1 MAKGRSA
8 RTTPGDGARV
18 SYTGPSITELQRRTA
33 MLEALGSAA
42 AQMIGD
48 SWEDGIQ
55 SLLAELG
62 TATGVSR
69 VTLFKAYRHPEIGWV
84 ESCCYDWAEPGLET
98 ISQDPR
104 YQNIPLGNDETGA
117 PLDDWSRRRMQGEV
131 IQANLDDTSG
141 DTRRI
146 FEEHGTLSFV
156 SVPILVGGDW
166 WGFLGFDDCNMRRDW
181 SDSEI
186 HVLKTAATMIS
197 GAIART
203 RAEERLRVSEERY
216 ALAARGAND
225 GLWDWDLATD
235 TTYFSPRL
243 HEILGL
249 AEGEL
254 AAEPEAFFA
263 RLDPDDG
270 AKLRD
275 TLDNRFQR
283 QQPKFECECRLARD
297 DGAVRWLTLRGLI
310 LYGDEQKPARIVVS
324 IHDTTN
330 RKEAEDRVRES
341 EERFRAIVEAVPI
354 PIAISRVA
362 DGSLI
367 LANGPC
373 SQVFGLPK
381 GDLEGRRTVDFYADP
396 TQRAR
401 ILKRLEQRGAVQN
414 AELQLKRGDGRPFW
428 ALMSIR
434 PLGYHGAA
442 AYLSAII
449 DISDFKHSEAAL
461 RDSEVLKSAIIENAL
476 GAIVAINRSG
486 QIVEFNPEAEKCFGY
501 KRTDVLGGP
510 MAELLIPPHL
520 RTAHHRGF
528 EAYLETGEG
537 PMLGKRIELTGL
549 RADGREFPIEITI
562 SRSVVGHSEMFIA
575 FIVDLTEKKA
585 SEAEIAR
592 QREALHQ
599 SEKLAALGTLLAG
612 VAHELNNPL
621 AIVVGR
627 AFMLASSASDPS
639 VVSNAEKIHQAAERC
654 ARIVK
659 TFLAMARHRPP
670 EHQPIQVNEMVGE
683 VLELLDYGLRSN
695 GVEIAY
701 RPAGDLP
708 ELWADPDQLGQV
720 VMNLVVNA
728 QHALGEVTGPRR
740 LRIETRFLKDRG
752 EVEISVADNG
762 PGVPAEI
769 RSRIF
774 DPFYTTKPSG
784 SGTGVGLSV
793 SLAAVRAHNGAFDL
807 RETPGGGATFV
818 VALPLG
824 APGAETDCRAGRDA
838 GPRGP
843 AGCWSSTTSRRSPR
857 CWSISW
863 SPTAI
868 EPWSPAAAA
877 RPCAC
882 WASSELRSDPERSAH
897 AGPGRHGPVQGAQD
911 QARRA
916 HRAPHFRDRRH
927 AERRHRELPGDLGLP
942 CLGKALRP
950 RRGARDRAPAADL
963 REQPL
968 DG

>member
-1 MAKGRSA
+1 MAASRKERA
-8 RTTPGDGARV
+8 PPGDKVRA

-33 MLEALGSAA
+33 MLEALASAA

-55 SLLAELG
+55 SLLAKLG
-62 TATGVSR
+62 TSTGVSR
-69 VTLFKAYRHPEIGWV
+69 VTLFKAYQHPTLGWV

-98 ISQDPR
+98 LSADPR
-104 YQNIPLGNDETGA
+104 YQEIPLKDEETGQA
-117 PLDDWSRRRMQGEV
+117 LDDWSRRRMAGEV
-131 IQANLDDTSG
+131 IQANLEDTSG

-156 SVPILVGGDW
+156 SVPILVGDDW
-166 WGFLGFDDCNMRRDW
+166 WGFLGFDDCVAPRSW
-181 SDSEI
+181 TDSEI
-186 HVLKTAATMIS
+186 HVLKTAAILIS
-197 GAIART
+197 GAISRT
-203 RAEERLRVSEERY
+203 RTEERLRISEERY

-225 GLWDWDLATD
+225 GQWDWDLASD
-235 TTYFSPRL
+235 TSYFSPRL

-249 AEGEL
+249 EEGQLEST
-254 AAEPEAFFA
+254 PDAFFSQLA
-263 RLDPDDG
+263 HDD
-270 AKLRD
+270 ADALRAI
-275 TLDNRFQR
+275 LANRFQR
-283 QQPKFECECRLARD
+283 HRPKFECECRLANEAE
-297 DGAVRWLTLRGLI
+297 GARWVTLRGLV
-310 LYGDEQKPARIVVS
+310 LYDEKRPVRIVVS
-324 IHDTTN
+324 IHDSTI
-330 RKEAEDRVRES
+330 RKLAEEHVRES

-354 PIAISRVA
+354 PIAISRVE

-367 LANGPC
+367 LVNGPC
-373 SQVFGLPK
+373 AQVFALPRD
-381 GDLEGRRTVDFYADP
+381 DLEGRRTAAFYADP
-396 TQRAR
+396 SQRER
-401 ILKRLEQRGAVQN
+401 ILRRLEQRGSVQN
-414 AELQLKRGDGRPFW
+414 AELQLKRGDGRDFW

-434 PLGYHGAA
+434 PLSYHGEP

-476 GAIVAINRSG
+476 GAIVAINRGG
-486 QIVEFNPEAEKCFGY
+486 QIVEFNPVAEQCFGY
-501 KRTDVLGGP
+501 DRTEVLGSQ

-520 RTAHHRGF
+520 RAAHYRGF
-528 EAYLETGEG
+528 ESYLQSGEG
-537 PMLGKRIELTGL
+537 PMLGQRVELTGL
-549 RADGREFPIEITI
+549 RADGSEFPIEITI
-562 SRSVVGHSEMFIA
+562 SRAVVGDSEMFVS

-627 AFMLASSASDPS
+627 AFMLSSSATDEN
-639 VVSNAEKIHQAAERC
+639 VVSSAEKIRQAAERC

-695 GVEIAY
+695 DVELDY
-701 RPAGDLP
+701 KPAEALP

-728 QHALGEVTGPRR
+728 QHALIEVSGRRR
-740 LRIETRFLKDRG
+740 LTIRTRTLTARREIEIT
-752 EVEISVADNG
+752 VADNG

-793 SLAAVRAHNGAFDL
+793 SLAAVRAHNGVL
-807 RETPGGGATFV
+807 SLQQTPGGGATFV
-818 VALPLG
+818 VTLPLG
-824 APGAETDCRAGRDA
+824 EGAAAGGTIQDDTPGVRPCRLLVVDDEPEIAQVLVDILEADGHVTAIAESGRQALRLINESSFDLILSDLRMPDLDGMGLYKELKTMDPGLTERLVFVTGDTLSAGIESFLDA
-838 GPRGP
+838 
-843 AGCWSSTTSRRSPR
+843 AGC
-857 CWSISW
+857 
-863 SPTAI
+863 PTI
-868 EPWSPAAAA
+868 EKPFA
-877 RPCAC
+877 
-882 WASSELRSDPERSAH
+882 PEE
-897 AGPGRHGPVQGAQD
+897 VLKTV
-911 QARRA
+911 
-916 HRAPHFRDRRH
+916 RDRL
-927 AERRHRELPGDLGLP
+927 A
-942 CLGKALRP
+942 CAKVN
-950 RRGARDRAPAADL
+950 
-963 REQPL
+963 
-968 DG
+968 